1 MIAALFAGRV
11 LLGMGRS
18 VAEAAER
25 AFVADLCD
33 KVPAVRARVLAAQQ
47 AVAGAGLVLT
57 TGFLK
62 SALHFYGDQCAQNCL
77 GLIQCIN

>member
-1 MIAALFAGRV
+1 MWYTCAAINFSFLTSESLPVTPAVMIAALFAGRV

-33 KVPAVRARVLAAQQ
+33 KVPAVEYWLPSRLLR
-47 AVAGAGLVLT
+47 GL
-57 TGFLK
+57 GW
-62 SALHFYGDQCAQNCL
+62 S
-77 GLIQCIN
+77 